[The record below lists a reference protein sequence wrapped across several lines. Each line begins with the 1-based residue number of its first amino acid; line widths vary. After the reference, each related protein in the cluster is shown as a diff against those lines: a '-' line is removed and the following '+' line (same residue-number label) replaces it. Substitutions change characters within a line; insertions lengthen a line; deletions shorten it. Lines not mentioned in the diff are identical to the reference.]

1 MEALGPTPSPSSRP
15 GRGDLDKD
23 DPVLV
28 LKEFPAPPRMH
39 SRTPVGRDL
48 RGPSQESQPSG
59 IRGRTKL
66 PGMEWTGW
74 EGMRKQV
81 RMPHFCCRSGGQE
94 GFQAV
99 GLVAHISQI
108 QPTTQN
114 DTKKPKG

>member
-39 SRTPVGRDL
+39 SRTPVGRGL

-59 IRGRTKL
+59 IRGRTKP
-66 PGMEWTGW
+66 PGMEWTGCGGGGEEAD
-74 EGMRKQV
+74 EGATFLLQV
-81 RMPHFCCRSGGQE
+81 RGAGGLSGSGTCGPHFSNSANNPE
-94 GFQAV
+94 
-99 GLVAHISQI
+99 
-108 QPTTQN
+108 
-114 DTKKPKG
+114 